1 MILKTIGFILRAI
14 KFRESDLILT
24 ALTRDYGKVSLIAK
38 AARRTESKFGAALDL
53 LTLSE
58 FVFYDAENLK
68 LLKEASILED
78 YRALKSDYDRLTL
91 ALQTAHLLNQ
101 LIEEHHPDR
110 AVFEFLKDFLD
121 ALGLLKDL
129 DLAALAVKLK
139 LTRALGIAPRMSK
152 CARGGPGCA
161 WAVRLTSPP
170 ASSPSPLWLP
180 SPSEGRGDGGEGV
193 WFSPQSGGFVCG
205 ACHQAGDTRLSP
217 RLAQNLKMI
226 LGLGWDKLDRLELPK
241 DEMTLAQR
249 VLDELIGFHLKTP
262 YMPSK

>member
-24 ALTRDYGKVSLIAK
+24 VLSRDYGKISLLAK

-58 FVFYDAENLK
+58 LVFYDAENLK
-68 LLKEASILED
+68 LLKEASIVED
-78 YRALKSDYDRLTL
+78 YRALKSEYDRLTL

-110 AVFEFLKDFLD
+110 AVFEFVQDFLSEV
-121 ALGLLKDL
+121 GSLKNL
-129 DLAALAVKLK
+129 DVGAVAVKLK
-139 LTRALGIAPRMSK
+139 LMRALGIAPRMSG
-152 CARGGPGCA
+152 CARCA
-161 WAVRLTSPP
+161 RLRLDRTPCRLRRHDERQ
-170 ASSPSPLWLP
+170 AKD
-180 SPSEGRGDGGEGV
+180 EV
-193 WFSPQSGGFVCG
+193 WFSPQSGGVVCE
-205 ACHQAGDTRLSP
+205 ACHQAGDTRLSL

-226 LGLGWDKLDRLELPK
+226 LGLGWEKLDRLALTE
-241 DEMTLAQR
+241 DEITLAQG
-249 VLDELIGFHLKTP
+249 VLDEFLGFHLRAL

>member
-24 ALTRDYGKVSLIAK
+24 VLSRDYGKISLIAK
-38 AARRTESKFGAALDL
+38 GARRTESKFGAALDL

-58 FVFYDAENLK
+58 LVFYDAENLK

-78 YRALKSDYDRLTL
+78 YRALKGDYDRLTL

-110 AVFEFLKDFLD
+110 AVFEFFKDFLE
-121 ALGLLKDL
+121 ALGSLRDL

-139 LTRALGIAPRMSK
+139 LMRALGIAPRMSS
-152 CARGGPGCA
+152 CARRGPGCV
-161 WAVRLTSPP
+161 WAVRLRQ
-170 ASSPSPLWLP
+170 PLA
-180 SPSEGRGDGGEGV
+180 GEDERQAKLADEI

-205 ACHQAGDTRLSP
+205 ACHQAGDTRLP
-217 RLAQNLKMI
+217 LRLAQNLKMI
-226 LGLGWDKLDRLELPK
+226 LGLGWDKLDRLALTE
-241 DEMTLAQR
+241 DDITLAQG
-249 VLDELIGFHLKTP
+249 VLDEFIGFHLKTLQK
-262 YMPSK
+262 SR

>member
-24 ALTRDYGKVSLIAK
+24 ALTRDYGKISLIAK
-38 AARRTESKFGAALDL
+38 GARRTESKFGAALDL

-78 YRALKSDYDRLTL
+78 YRALKGDYDRLTL

-110 AVFEFLKDFLD
+110 AVFEFFKDFLD
-121 ALGLLKDL
+121 ALGSLKDL
-129 DLAALAVKLK
+129 DLVALAVKLK
-139 LTRALGIAPRMSK
+139 LMRALGIAPRMSS
-152 CARGGPGCA
+152 CARAGPGCTKL
-161 WAVRLTSPP
+161 RLTSTVP
-170 ASSPSPLWLP
+170 SLRLGTTNSPD
-180 SPSEGRGDGGEGV
+180 EV

-205 ACHQAGDTRLSP
+205 ACHQVGDTRLSL

-226 LGLGWDKLDRLELPK
+226 LGLKWDKLDRLALTE
-241 DEMTLAQR
+241 EEITLAQG
-249 VLDELIGFHLKTP
+249 VLDEFIGFHLKTLQK
-262 YMPSK
+262 SK

>member
-1 MILKTIGFILRAI
+1 MICKTIGFILRAI

-24 ALTRDYGKVSLIAK
+24 ALTRDYGKISLIAK
-38 AARRTESKFGAALDL
+38 GARRTESKFGAALDL

-78 YRALKSDYDRLTL
+78 YHALKGDYDRLTL

-110 AVFEFLKDFLD
+110 AVFEFFKDFLD
-121 ALGLLKDL
+121 ALGVLKDL

-139 LTRALGIAPRMSK
+139 LTRALGIAPRMTS
-152 CARGGPGCA
+152 CARCA
-161 WAVRLTSPP
+161 KLRLTSTVPRLRLGTTN
-170 ASSPSPLWLP
+170 SPD
-180 SPSEGRGDGGEGV
+180 EI

-205 ACHQAGDTRLSP
+205 ACHQAGDTRLTL

-226 LGLGWDKLDRLELPK
+226 LGLGWDKLDRLALTE
-241 DEMTLAQR
+241 DEIALAQG
-249 VLDELIGFHLKTP
+249 VLDEFIGFHLKTLHK
-262 YMPSK
+262 SR